1 MANQSGMNTIINET
15 SVRIPVG
22 SIELMGD
29 LAIPQRSIGLVLF
42 AHGSGS
48 SRLSPRN
55 QAVASLLNRQG
66 ITTLLFDLLSYA
78 EDREYSNRFNVS
90 QLAHRLVH
98 VTRWV
103 AAREDCKDLPVG
115 YFGASTG
122 AAAALLAAA
131 EMPNIA
137 AVVSRGGRP
146 DLASK
151 ALPQVQAPVLLIVG
165 GEDADVLQLNRQ
177 AFEQLTGEKKLAV
190 IPGATHLFEEEGAME
205 QVCALATAWFEK
217 HFQPSLIF

>member
-1 MANQSGMNTIINET
+1 MANQSGMNTIINEKA
-15 SVRIPVG
+15 VRIPVG

-55 QAVASLLNRQG
+55 QSVASLLNRQS
-66 ITTLLFDLLSYA
+66 IATLLFDLLSYT

-90 QLAHRLVH
+90 QLAHRLVQ

-103 AAREDCKDLPVG
+103 GTRDDCKDLPVG

-131 EMPNIA
+131 ELPKIA

-146 DLASK
+146 DLAAK

-165 GEDADVLQLNRQ
+165 EEDADVLLLNRQ
-177 AFEQLTGEKKLAV
+177 AFQQLTGEKKLAV
-190 IPGATHLFEEEGAME
+190 VQGATHLFEEEGAME

-217 HFQPSLIF
+217 HFQHTLIF